1 MKINQDLP
9 AEEARIELIP
19 LIDVIFCI
27 LTFFI
32 LAALQ
37 LTRQPVIDVSLPQAS
52 TGAPQ
57 VRDMWIV
64 RVDSFGRIFL
74 YIEQAPVLV
83 KLSEIAGVL
92 QRYPRLANMIVLYA
106 DKDARYNDVL
116 QVLDKLREVGGSRV
130 ALATNPTTNESQTPP
145 PGTIPGDGN
154 FNPAPSNPLTPGI
167 LPGDGNFNSAPS
179 NPVPVPAPNPAN

>member
-64 RVDSFGRIFL
+64 RVDSAGRIFL

-83 KLSEIAGVL
+83 QLSEIATVL

-116 QVLDKLREVGGSRV
+116 QILDKLREVGGSRV
-130 ALATNPTTNESQTPP
+130 ALATNPTTNESQTTPP
-145 PGTIPGDGN
+145 ATNPLTPGTIPGSGS
-154 FNPAPSNPLTPGI
+154 FNPPPTM
-167 LPGDGNFNSAPS
+167 
-179 NPVPVPAPNPAN
+179 PVPVPAPNPAN